1 MLSSL
6 HHTRLTK
13 EGTMARLH
21 IQFKNI
27 HAGARKAAKTLFDSK
42 PWSGTD
48 EEKQTK
54 FERFLRE
61 ASEVYGLPTPTL
73 TVSTAL
79 DNQGLV
85 APNTICMDKYSVT
98 TLFHSFRA
106 HMQYTGA
113 VDTPFYTPRDAQA
126 WACSLFYTCRPI
138 LFRKQVRARRIA
150 GVLPDDLLTSA
161 TLAARQDEVD
171 EAFAGIVAESYDDQ
185 EIEDDDADGLDD
197 ALEQVSAPTDEQ
209 VEDAHV
215 PAERLSITDAAQRLG
230 VSASTVRN
238 RIAAGDL
245 AATRDGRRV
254 WVLLDP
260 SA

>member
-1 MLSSL
+1 
-6 HHTRLTK
+6 
-13 EGTMARLH
+13 MARLH

-27 HAGARKAAKTLFDSK
+27 HKGARKAAKTLFDSK

-54 FERFLRE
+54 FERFLRD

-73 TVSTAL
+73 TVMADL
-79 DNQGLV
+79 DTQGLV
-85 APNTICMDKYSVT
+85 APNTIHLVKYSVT
-98 TLFHSFRA
+98 TLFHAFRS

-113 VDTPFYTPRDAQA
+113 VDVPFYTPADAQA
-126 WACSLFYTCRPI
+126 WACSLFYTIRPI
-138 LFRKQVRARRIA
+138 LFRKQVRQRRIQ
-150 GVLPDDLLTSA
+150 GVFPDDLLTSA

-171 EAFAGIVAESYDDQ
+171 EAFAGIVAESYDDD
-185 EIEDDDADGLDD
+185 EIEDDDADGLND
-197 ALEQVSAPTDEQ
+197 ALDEVSAPTDEQ
-209 VEDAHV
+209 VDDAEV

-230 VSASTVRN
+230 VSPSTVRN